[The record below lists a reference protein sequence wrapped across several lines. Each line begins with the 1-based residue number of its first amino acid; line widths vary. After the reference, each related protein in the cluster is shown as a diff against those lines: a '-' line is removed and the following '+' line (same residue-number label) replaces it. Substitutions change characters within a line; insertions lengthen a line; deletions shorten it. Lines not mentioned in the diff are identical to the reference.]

1 MESCSREEGWV
12 SILGTISMRSQE
24 HKPPSLQLRPR
35 LATHSRRPLTPAAR
49 QLSQNC
55 KIYVEKDAILPL
67 PSPSPGPSPP
77 KACLNPRGS
86 SSEAMAHGPH
96 RASPGPVPSPRI
108 FPLLSVRLPPPGR
121 RPGAPSL
128 QGLGLQ
134 GALFPKSHSVRLH
147 PALPSPR
154 PFPRPWAPWEERQ
167 ALAPSC
173 ILPGPEKLRDH
184 WSWGTSFTLD

>member
-24 HKPPSLQLRPR
+24 HKPPTLQLWPR
-35 LATHSRRPLTPAAR
+35 LVTHSRRPLTPAAR

-108 FPLLSVRLPPPGR
+108 FPLLSVKAPSSRKAARSPPPAGAWPSGCFVPKVPLR
-121 RPGAPSL
+121 QAPPRPPLAPPLPQALGPTGGAPGSSPL
-128 QGLGLQ
+128 
-134 GALFPKSHSVRLH
+134 LH
-147 PALPSPR
+147 TSR
-154 PFPRPWAPWEERQ
+154 P
-167 ALAPSC
+167 
-173 ILPGPEKLRDH
+173 
-184 WSWGTSFTLD
+184 